1 MAGVTLHI
9 HDFDRP
15 RIECA
20 NDEPTIWVRT
30 RDGHTVSL
38 ALDRE
43 RRSAMRAALAKAD
56 ELDPCPGCKETLD
69 GQTVCC
75 QEGVQ

>member
-30 RDGHTVSL
+30 RDGATVSIGL
-38 ALDRE
+38 DAGARAALRAALDRADTLADGDRE
-43 RRSAMRAALAKAD
+43 ASA
-56 ELDPCPGCKETLD
+56 
-69 GQTVCC
+69 
-75 QEGVQ
+75 